1 MWYVILG
8 EAIAIAVLWG
18 AWLHKKT
25 VLAATEVALK
35 SEKTSH
41 SMLRTALVMTET
53 RRAEEVEHLKTELV
67 ETRKALDAL
76 STPDAVRSD
85 IDRLFTR

>member
-8 EAIAIAVLWG
+8 EAIAVAVLWG

-25 VLAATEVALK
+25 LLKTAESDLLATRNLYAELVEGCKAL
-35 SEKTSH
+35 SARH
-41 SMLRTALVMTET
+41 
-53 RRAEEVEHLKTELV
+53 AEEVEHLKTELV

-85 IDRLFTR
+85 INRLFTR

>member
-8 EAIAIAVLWG
+8 EAIAVAVLWG
-18 AWLHKKT
+18 AWLHKKAI
-25 VLAATEVALK
+25 LKATE
-35 SEKTSH
+35 TD
-41 SMLRTALVMTET
+41 LRTTRSLYLELVEGCKAISA
-53 RRAEEVEHLKTELV
+53 RHEEEVEHLKTELV

-85 IDRLFTR
+85 INRLFTR